1 MDEREMQYEEKHS
14 FQKNNKKVLWDMALG
29 LQEISNLKPSIKLEK
44 LIEENLANNL
54 PLKMLTQELKQYYVE
69 ELKTDQLNPEE
80 LECDFVT
87 IRIVELLK
95 EDKFDLSVDYFKY
108 VHKVLFQDVYDYAG
122 LFRTTDITIPEDILN
137 GESVCYGNFENLAAS
152 LEYDILLERK
162 KDYAKMSIV
171 EVINSLA
178 RFTSHIWQV
187 YPFKN
192 GNTRTVALFMIKYL
206 TFLGFNIDMRIFN
219 DNSLY
224 FRQALVRGNYFN
236 NELNIKQNN
245 EYLIYFY
252 ENLLLGKNNNLL
264 EEELI
269 LHDLF

>member
-1 MDEREMQYEEKHS
+1 MGEMEVQYEEKHS
-14 FQKNNKKVLWDMALG
+14 FQKHNKKVLWDMALG
-29 LQEISNLKPSIKLEK
+29 LQKITHLQPSNKLKN
-44 LIEENLANNL
+44 LIQENLANNL
-54 PLKMLTQELKQYYVE
+54 PLKLLTQELKQYYVE
-69 ELKTDQLNPEE
+69 ELKQEHLNPEE

-87 IRIVELLK
+87 IRMIELLK

-122 LFRTTDITIPEDILN
+122 LFRTTDMTIPENILN
-137 GESVCYGNFENLAAS
+137 GDSVCYGNFENLAAS
-152 LEYDILLERK
+152 LEYDMLLERK

-206 TFLGFNIDMRIFN
+206 TFIGFNIDMKIFN
-219 DNSLY
+219 ENSLY
-224 FRQALVRGNYFN
+224 FRESLVRGNYFN
-236 NELNIKQNN
+236 KELNIKQNY
-245 EYLIYFY
+245 EYLIAFY
-252 ENLLLGKNNNLL
+252 ENLILSKNNNLL
-264 EEELI
+264 IEELI
-269 LHDLF
+269 VDELF